1 MIYFIGIGGIGT
13 SALAKYYFKKGEKVL
28 GSDLFPSE
36 IINELQKLGIKIF
49 LGKHKEKNLPK
60 EAKLVI
66 YSFAIEKKNPEL
78 KMAKKLKIKCQSYPQ
93 ALGELTKKHFT
104 IAVSGTH
111 GKSTTT
117 SLIGIILK
125 EAKLSPTVIVGT
137 KVKEFSNSNFLL
149 GKGEYLVI
157 EADEYKD
164 AFLNYWPKIIV
175 LTTIE
180 PDHLDYFKNFE
191 NYKKSFSKFVS
202 HLERDGRLILNRD
215 DKNIFSLFK
224 NKQAIWYSLKDKEA
238 KKIKKILKVPGSFNV
253 SNALAALKVA
263 RILGI
268 EDKISFKAISN
279 FEGVWRRCQIEKKK
293 IFQKKVIFV
302 HDYAHHPT
310 ELKVTLQGI
319 REKFK
324 RRKIIAVFQPHQY
337 QRTYYLW
344 NEFIEALK
352 STKVDQLILT
362 KIYSVPGRE
371 SQKIKKMV
379 STKKMAKILNEMGK
393 KVIYLPE
400 IKDVFFWLK
409 KNLQGKEV
417 VAFLGAGDIYQ
428 KVKDV
433 FG

>member
-28 GSDLFPSE
+28 GSDLSPSE
-36 IINELQKLGIKIF
+36 ITNELQKLGIKIF
-49 LGKHKEKNLPK
+49 LGKHRAKNLPK
-60 EAKLVI
+60 DTKRVI
-66 YSFAIEKKNPEL
+66 YSLAIEKENPEL
-78 KMAKKLKIKCQSYPQ
+78 KKAKKLKIKCQSYPQ

-149 GKGEYLVI
+149 GKGKYLVI
-157 EADEYKD
+157 ESDEYKD

-191 NYKKSFSKFVS
+191 NYKKSFLKFVS
-202 HLERDGRLILNRD
+202 HLKKDGRLILNRD

-224 NKQAIWYSLKDKEA
+224 NKKAIWYSLKDREA

-263 RILGI
+263 RFLGI

-279 FEGVWRRCQIEKKK
+279 FRGIWRRSQIEKKK

-310 ELKVTLQGI
+310 EVKVTLEGI
-319 REKFK
+319 KEKFK
-324 RRKIIAVFQPHQY
+324 KRKIIAVFQPHQY

-344 NEFIEALK
+344 NEFIEALR
-352 STKVDQLILT
+352 STNVTQLILT

-371 SQKIKKMV
+371 SEKIKKMV